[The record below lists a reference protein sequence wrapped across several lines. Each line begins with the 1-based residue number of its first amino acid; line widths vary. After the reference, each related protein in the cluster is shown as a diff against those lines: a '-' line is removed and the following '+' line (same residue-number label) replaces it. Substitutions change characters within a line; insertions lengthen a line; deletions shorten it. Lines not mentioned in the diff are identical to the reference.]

1 MENKTEEL
9 IAKIKQAK
17 ANRVK
22 AIEKAKMEEER
33 MYDNYQAEFSKLG
46 ERINTLITLGR
57 TLLLMGLPI
66 GEKYYECGFYY
77 DKFVTDSIHHNIGFV
92 INHRILEGVGIKGG
106 GCCGGDLCVGA
117 DGYIAIDTNAKVA
130 TTAAATFYTYAFKYA
145 MSYHESNI
153 MMYSISREFIV
164 IETTFIIFLANGHI
178 QL

>member
-17 ANRVK
+17 ANQAK

-57 TLLLMGLPI
+57 TLLMMGMPI

-77 DKFVTDSIHHNIGFV
+77 EKLVTDRIHHNIGFV
-92 INHRILEGVGIKGG
+92 INHGILEGIGIEGG

-117 DGYIAIDTNAKVA
+117 DGYIVRGMPRYRDGYAKGEHQKMKKLLDG
-130 TTAAATFYTYAFKYA
+130 FC
-145 MSYHESNI
+145 
-153 MMYSISREFIV
+153 EFERNV
-164 IETTFIIFLANGHI
+164 VNYIENL
-178 QL
+178 Q

>member
-17 ANRVK
+17 ANQAK

-57 TLLLMGLPI
+57 TLLMMGMPI
-66 GEKYYECGFYY
+66 GEKYYDHGFYF
-77 DKFVTDSIHHNIGFV
+77 DRLKTDGIHHNIGFV
-92 INHRILEGVGIKGG
+92 VNHGILEGIGIEGG

-117 DGYIAIDTNAKVA
+117 DGYIVTGMPRYREDYAKGEHRKMKRLLDG
-130 TTAAATFYTYAFKYA
+130 FC
-145 MSYHESNI
+145 
-153 MMYSISREFIV
+153 EFERDV
-164 IETTFIIFLANGHI
+164 INYIENL
-178 QL
+178 Q

>member
-17 ANRVK
+17 ANRVE

-66 GEKYYECGFYY
+66 GEKYYDHGFYF
-77 DKFVTDSIHHNIGFV
+77 DKFKTDGIHHNIGFV
-92 INHRILEGVGIKGG
+92 INHGVLEGIGIEGG

-117 DGYIAIDTNAKVA
+117 DGYIVRGMPHYYDGYAKGEHQKMKKLLDG
-130 TTAAATFYTYAFKYA
+130 FC
-145 MSYHESNI
+145 
-153 MMYSISREFIV
+153 EFERNV
-164 IETTFIIFLANGHI
+164 INYIENL
-178 QL
+178 Q

>member
-9 IAKIKQAK
+9 IAKIKQAN
-17 ANRVK
+17 ANRVE

-77 DKFVTDSIHHNIGFV
+77 DKFVTDRIHHNIGFV
-92 INHRILEGVGIKGG
+92 VNHGILEGIGIEGG

-117 DGYIAIDTNAKVA
+117 DGYIVRGMPHYYDGYAKGEHQKMKKLLDG
-130 TTAAATFYTYAFKYA
+130 FC
-145 MSYHESNI
+145 
-153 MMYSISREFIV
+153 EFERNV
-164 IETTFIIFLANGHI
+164 INYIENL
-178 QL
+178 Q

>member
-17 ANRVK
+17 ANQAK

-77 DKFVTDSIHHNIGFV
+77 DKFVTDRIHHNIGYV
-92 INHRILEGVGIKGG
+92 VNHGILEDIGRKEGG
-106 GCCGGDLCVGA
+106 
-117 DGYIAIDTNAKVA
+117 
-130 TTAAATFYTYAFKYA
+130 
-145 MSYHESNI
+145 
-153 MMYSISREFIV
+153 
-164 IETTFIIFLANGHI
+164 
-178 QL
+178 

>member
-17 ANRVK
+17 ENRVK

-57 TLLLMGLPI
+57 TLLMMGMPI

-77 DKFVTDSIHHNIGFV
+77 EKLVTDRIHHNIGFV
-92 INHRILEGVGIKGG
+92 INHGILEGIGIEGG

-117 DGYIAIDTNAKVA
+117 DGNIIKGLPH
-130 TTAAATFYTYAFKYA
+130 KYCDGNYVRGEHLK
-145 MSYHESNI
+145 MK
-153 MMYSISREFIV
+153 RLLDGFQEFEEGV
-164 IETTFIIFLANGHI
+164 IKHI
-178 QL
+178 ENLQ